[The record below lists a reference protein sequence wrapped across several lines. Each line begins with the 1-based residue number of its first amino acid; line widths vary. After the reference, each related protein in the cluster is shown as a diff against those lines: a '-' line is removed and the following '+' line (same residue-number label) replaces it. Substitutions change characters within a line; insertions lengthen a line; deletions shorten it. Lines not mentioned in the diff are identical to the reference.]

1 MAKNNGRG
9 LFLVSISEGKNPGKN
24 RHLFFLREVSSWTSS
39 ILILVMLPIIVRH
52 LLFKL
57 SWRMSVRDLMWSLTY
72 HVPSSDCA
80 RTGLRDDRECFSWW
94 LRCCVGTA
102 ALVACWLTFSHENS
116 WCQNL
121 LAKSAFHLFQQ
132 LDKKSQT
139 RYGFPRHIS
148 MVSPFRHSLVGY
160 WPSLALVKS
169 SSAFVKR
176 EVARLLQFHS
186 HERSYS
192 RPTAKT
198 CPIYCHM
205 LPKNCATTLLDTRSP
220 LPKYL
225 ADLKL
230 SLCKLQKDIIQSNP
244 SSELADLIKWC
255 CLSIQ
260 IVHPLPMFS
269 SPTSS
274 SIYDANNRVVTYLT
288 ACCGGLSWPIV
299 TAGDGIANNTLSWK
313 RNPSISRW
321 KHVKNAFVG
330 SVFARYL
337 VSRSWICG
345 LSLWHCVLY
354 KATMS
359 PASTQSLPAVPSSLL
374 RRAVKKHVS
383 PVWRSNII
391 NSISLK
397 LKDSMAK
404 NSLNNKVRIEETT
417 LDFFTNLIHWYK

>member
-1 MAKNNGRG
+1 MYPPVIA
-9 LFLVSISEGKNPGKN
+9 P
-24 RHLFFLREVSSWTSS
+24 
-39 ILILVMLPIIVRH
+39 
-52 LLFKL
+52 
-57 SWRMSVRDLMWSLTY
+57 TY
-72 HVPSSDCA
+72 RCWEMRAQDSGM
-80 RTGLRDDRECFSWW
+80 TG
-94 LRCCVGTA
+94 
-102 ALVACWLTFSHENS
+102 
-116 WCQNL
+116 
-121 LAKSAFHLFQQ
+121 SAFHDDWDAVLVPQLWLLVDWLSLMKTADAKICRPKALSHLFQQ

-192 RPTAKT
+192 GPTAKT

-225 ADLKL
+225 ADLKFL
-230 SLCKLQKDIIQSNP
+230 NCQLQNDIIQSNP
-244 SSELADLIKWC
+244 SSDLADLIKSC

-288 ACCGGLSWPIV
+288 ACCGGFLGRLWQQVMASQTTRCHGKEI
-299 TAGDGIANNTLSWK
+299 L
-313 RNPSISRW
+313 
-321 KHVKNAFVG
+321 AFRVG
-330 SVFARYL
+330 SMLKMHLLEAFFARYL

-354 KATMS
+354 KATIS

-383 PVWRSNII
+383 PVWPFKYHQQH
-391 NSISLK
+391 IS
-397 LKDSMAK
+397 
-404 NSLNNKVRIEETT
+404 
-417 LDFFTNLIHWYK
+417 

>member
-1 MAKNNGRG
+1 MMTEMLCWYRSSGRN
-9 LFLVSISEGKNPGKN
+9 VSGT
-24 RHLFFLREVSSWTSS
+24 VSC
-39 ILILVMLPIIVRH
+39 P
-52 LLFKL
+52 
-57 SWRMSVRDLMWSLTY
+57 
-72 HVPSSDCA
+72 
-80 RTGLRDDRECFSWW
+80 
-94 LRCCVGTA
+94 
-102 ALVACWLTFSHENS
+102 VACWLTFSHENS

-121 LAKSAFHLFQQ
+121 EDQKRFPPVSTIRQNLKQESHPGKSF
-132 LDKKSQT
+132 KSYT
-139 RYGFPRHIS
+139 RHMN

-160 WPSLALVKS
+160 WPSLALAKS

-186 HERSYS
+186 HEISYS
-192 RPTAKT
+192 RPTAKN

-225 ADLKL
+225 ADLKFL
-230 SLCKLQKDIIQSNP
+230 NCQLQNDIIQSNP
-244 SSELADLIKWC
+244 SSDLADLIKSC

-288 ACCGGLSWPIV
+288 ACCGGFLGWLWQQVMASQTTRCHGKEI
-299 TAGDGIANNTLSWK
+299 L
-313 RNPSISRW
+313 
-321 KHVKNAFVG
+321 AFRVG
-330 SVFARYL
+330 SMLKMHLLEAFFARYL

-354 KATMS
+354 KATIS

-383 PVWRSNII
+383 PVWLSVQ
-391 NSISLK
+391 IS
-397 LKDSMAK
+397 SQHI
-404 NSLNNKVRIEETT
+404 S
-417 LDFFTNLIHWYK
+417 